1 VVFSEAYGPYGD
13 IQKTWTN
20 TYDPKLKFSGKEREG
35 YSDLD
40 YFGARYYD
48 HKSYRFNSVDPV
60 INKEESLYNPQ
71 LWNLYSFCR
80 NNPITYIDTNG
91 MKDKQ
96 FNPKKDKP
104 ISVQAGTETP
114 KYIYDS
120 QSGRMKVN
128 TEAYNCHSHA
138 WHDSK
143 GDPSDS
149 RNRVPVSLG
158 VTGWDDNP
166 DDDMGGHKQI
176 SPKKANI
183 KGDRVIYYIDS
194 NRDGKWSQ
202 GEYIVHSA
210 IVVGVDKK
218 GYTITVKSK
227 MGFDGL
233 STNHPNA
240 PGHYENFQGHNTSR
254 AYFRKK

>member
-1 VVFSEAYGPYGD
+1 V
-13 IQKTWTN
+13 QKTWVN
-20 TYDPKLKFSGKEREG
+20 TYDPDLKFSGKEREG
-35 YSDLD
+35 YSGLD

-48 HKSYRFNSVDPV
+48 HKSFRFNSVDPI
-60 INKEESLYNPQ
+60 INKEEALYNPQ
-71 LWNLYSFCR
+71 LWNLYSYCR
-80 NNPITYIDTNG
+80 NNPITFLDANG
-91 MKDKQ
+91 MKDKP
-96 FNPKKDKP
+96 FNPKTDKP
-104 ISVQAGTETP
+104 ISVQPGTATP
-114 KYIYDS
+114 KYTYDS
-120 QSGRMKVN
+120 KSGSMKVN
-128 TEAYNCHSHA
+128 TEAYNCHSYA

-143 GDPSDS
+143 GDPSDP
-149 RNRVPVSLG
+149 RNSVPVNMG

-176 SPKKANI
+176 SSKKANV

-194 NRDGKWSQ
+194 NGDGKWSQ

-210 IVVGVDKK
+210 IVEGVDRK
-218 GYTITVKSK
+218 GYTTTVKSK

-240 PGHYENFQGHNTSR
+240 PGYYETFQGHSTSR